1 MTETAFGGAKWLS
14 IDVEY
19 AQSTCDFF
27 AKQIGQGV
35 LVIGHDGTIVA
46 SSARER
52 IGDHH
57 ENGARIMRGELDEY
71 ENTEAMARTSKGM
84 RVGTGIAIDF
94 EGSRYGVLAIA
105 GPPPYTMIY
114 NRLALHSMLSMLG
127 TRKAELQQQSEM
139 ERLGATLE
147 ARITSI
153 ANELASASDRLTDA
167 THRMG
172 EKSAASSSR
181 AQHAMAAS
189 SDASDSLNSVALAST
204 ELQRSLQDVLQK
216 TRDTVAR
223 FQVIAGETVQVVAK
237 VKQLEK
243 GSEQIGEVTKL
254 ISNIASQTNLLAL
267 NATIEAA
274 RAGDAGK
281 GFAVVASE
289 VKTLAGQTANA
300 TDQIAT
306 RIEEFRTQSTEAIV
320 SVERISGSVSEMSAM
335 TDTIFENVSQQNT
348 AFSGISTNTESAARG
363 ADKARSEISEM
374 VGVAAEMGETVTDVG
389 TVAGELKSKV
399 SLLRNHVQEVA
410 TQLSR

>member
-1 MTETAFGGAKWLS
+1 
-14 IDVEY
+14 
-19 AQSTCDFF
+19 
-27 AKQIGQGV
+27 
-35 LVIGHDGTIVA
+35 
-46 SSARER
+46 
-52 IGDHH
+52 
-57 ENGARIMRGELDEY
+57 
-71 ENTEAMARTSKGM
+71 
-84 RVGTGIAIDF
+84 
-94 EGSRYGVLAIA
+94 
-105 GPPPYTMIY
+105 
-114 NRLALHSMLSMLG
+114 MLG
-127 TRKAELQQQSEM
+127 TRKAELKQQSEM
-139 ERLGATLE
+139 EQLGATLE

-153 ANELASASDRLTDA
+153 ANELASASDRLADS

-181 AQHAMAAS
+181 AQHAMTAS

-306 RIEEFRTQSTEAIV
+306 RIEEFRAQSTEAIV
-320 SVERISGSVSEMSAM
+320 SVERISGSVSEMSAL
-335 TDTIFENVSQQNT
+335 TDTIFEDVSQQNT
-348 AFSGISTNTESAARG
+348 AFSDISTNTESAARG

-374 VGVAAEMGETVTDVG
+374 VGVAAEMGETVADVG
-389 TVAGELKSKV
+389 IVASELKSKV
-399 SLLRNHVQEVA
+399 SLLRSHVQEVA